1 MMIRPV
7 HREEV
12 GQLAASGGQLVEV
25 LPKPEY
31 RWRHLPGATS
41 LPLGGLT
48 REQAAALDV
57 DRPVI
62 VYCNDFQ

>member
-1 MMIRPV
+1 MPREV

-12 GQLAASGGQLVEV
+12 RRLAASGAQLVEV
-25 LPKPEY
+25 LPEKEY
-31 RWRHLPGATS
+31 RWRHLPGALS

-48 REQAAALDV
+48 GERAAALDAG
-57 DRPVI
+57 RPVI